1 MIHAT
6 KILRWTFLEI
16 FSWAFLILFFHRPW
30 DKDRYMSPDIA
41 SATSLLKEEKIWNA
55 AKVHM
60 EYYHSAQVSVPTEYF
75 AIKELNCRKF
85 LDFEALLKFGQD
97 QIGKWKAS
105 KFAAGH
111 PDKNSSTIT
120 DVKQPELNQQSVG
133 YQQDLV
139 QNKSTRYFLL
149 FKGRW
154 DSRVQPDNLH
164 PGRGS
169 SPGWSGVRPR
179 GSGAAATAAAPQST
193 SSSCRRKAEEEGQRV
208 LSCRSGV
215 GAAWRQQRGQEADQ
229 GIASVLNESFK
240 HNFAFFWTNHAETS
254 FVL

>member
-1 MIHAT
+1 
-6 KILRWTFLEI
+6 
-16 FSWAFLILFFHRPW
+16 
-30 DKDRYMSPDIA
+30 
-41 SATSLLKEEKIWNA
+41 
-55 AKVHM
+55 M

-139 QNKSTRYFLL
+139 QNKSTRYFLNL
-149 FKGRW
+149 K
-154 DSRVQPDNLH
+154 DVETRVFSPTTYTQGEDRPRAGPESGPEDLEQQPQQLPPNPRAAAAAGKQKRKASESSAAAAGSEQLDGSN
-164 PGRGS
+164 GAKRQTRGS
-169 SPGWSGVRPR
+169 H
-179 GSGAAATAAAPQST
+179 Q
-193 SSSCRRKAEEEGQRV
+193 
-208 LSCRSGV
+208 
-215 GAAWRQQRGQEADQ
+215 
-229 GIASVLNESFK
+229 F
-240 HNFAFFWTNHAETS
+240 
-254 FVL
+254 